1 MRESIVCVCA
11 CAPDDTCKPSTFQ
24 RSSLSLQH
32 ILRACATRIRCPGP
46 HNDSDIDWN
55 QTTRT
60 GLSDSDND
68 SDQIPITWTK
78 EPGPARTSPSQSS
91 TRIGNELSR
100 AGEKVAIGQRLR
112 EGTTRTTTPIN
123 SDDGR
128 GKERGGGSASAGH
141 PGGAVV
147 GGGLGG
153 QRRVRLP
160 EVQPGPQQPLRR
172 PAPPPQTHPPASH
185 RTPPGPSPAVRKAR
199 AAAAGPQ
206 ERDGA
211 RPSPSGHN
219 RAGAE
224 RRAGPYGTP
233 AREARRP
240 DLNLNTAP
248 ARATARGSITARGT
262 AGASA

>member
-78 EPGPARTSPSQSS
+78 EPGSARTSPSQSS

-153 QRRVRLP
+153 QRRVRLA

-172 PAPPPQTHPPASH
+172 PAPPPPQPTPPPPTAPRPAHHPPSG
-185 RTPPGPSPAVRKAR
+185 RPGPRRRARKRGTGPAHRRPDITELALSGAPAR
-199 AAAAGPQ
+199 AA
-206 ERDGA
+206 R
-211 RPSPSGHN
+211 RPV
-219 RAGAE
+219 
-224 RRAGPYGTP
+224 RRAGPT
-233 AREARRP
+233 
-240 DLNLNTAP
+240 
-248 ARATARGSITARGT
+248 
-262 AGASA
+262 

>member
-78 EPGPARTSPSQSS
+78 EPGSARTSPSQSS

-172 PAPPPQTHPPASH
+172 PAPPPLNPPPRLPPHPARSITRRPEG
-185 RTPPGPSPAVRKAR
+185 PGR
-199 AAAAGPQ
+199 G
-206 ERDGA
+206 G
-211 RPSPSGHN
+211 G
-219 RAGAE
+219 
-224 RRAGPYGTP
+224 P
-233 AREARRP
+233 AREG
-240 DLNLNTAP
+240 
-248 ARATARGSITARGT
+248 RGPPIAVRT
-262 AGASA
+262 